1 MGVVGVDNVEN
12 SKAGVNATTRSLWCG
27 GLDQSNARSDVDLG
41 GRTHV
46 LDLTVMQGGPLAGEK
61 SPGLLR
67 PSRCSRGQAREEG
80 HTSTPCSC
88 CGVGTDSTFPVP
100 LALCSH

>member
-1 MGVVGVDNVEN
+1 MVGVDNVEN
-12 SKAGVNATTRSLWCG
+12 SKAGVNAATRSLWSG
-27 GLDQSNARSDVDLG
+27 GLDQSNARSDADLG

-67 PSRCSRGQAREEG
+67 PSRCSRG
-80 HTSTPCSC
+80 
-88 CGVGTDSTFPVP
+88 
-100 LALCSH
+100 